1 MLVLLLTLFF
11 SIKLKKKSFTFLFEV
26 HLENY
31 FTFYHHQNYLYLE
44 ISIGGCRSP
53 YTTFSCSPS
62 FRGRVTMKLG
72 SATHPVKA
80 AMACSFLTFLDS
92 KTSFPNLSILA
103 VCCLWACLL
112 SKPMMFFQKPPSSHG
127 SEGSLSLSFP
137 PPWIFSPLSFPGRP
151 LFLPHHSLS
160 PGLIH
165 CGLS

>member
-11 SIKLKKKSFTFLFEV
+11 SVKLKKSFTFLFQV

-44 ISIGGCRSP
+44 ISIEGCRSP
-53 YTTFSCSPS
+53 RTTFSCSPS
-62 FRGRVTMKLG
+62 FHGRVTMKTD
-72 SATHPVKA
+72 SWV
-80 AMACSFLTFLDS
+80 CSRLCEGFNGL
-92 KTSFPNLSILA
+92 FPSRISGLQDPIPNISILA

-112 SKPMMFFQKPPSSHG
+112 YDVLPETTVISCSK
-127 SEGSLSLSFP
+127 GSLSLSFP
-137 PPWIFSPLSFPGRP
+137 PPWIFSPLSSPGSP